1 MLRMITFASSFLN
14 SLSAYTG
21 FWDLVPMMAII
32 MSA

>member
-1 MLRMITFASSFLN
+1 MLRMITLASSFA